1 MTGRSSFSQPRPG
14 RRASFPEHL
23 PDPGPAAAVAVAAR
37 RFEIV
42 LAGRMATMDLT
53 RLSGRAS
60 LARSFTQALWQAC
73 QVGGPAGTVRTA
85 TSLAEAVYRFWRY
98 LDATGSS
105 VQTFAQIDLTTIEG
119 FDAWMDESGIH
130 PNHRLH
136 LMGDVVGLLRLADA
150 GEPGLL
156 SEDASRRLF
165 YVSMRPGVPPR
176 PRDAYSDHVAAAL
189 KAAARADVA
198 AIMQR
203 FRSLPA
209 QKRETRIDQLEI
221 DTFAEIDRVGFIT
234 AKSFLFRQLYA
245 ARDFAG
251 FPNEGLSDRMHGT
264 RHLLLG
270 DLVALCVLLSLETG
284 LEIETIKTLRAD
296 CLKNPSS
303 GYVEIEYCKRRAR
316 HAEWKRLRVRDGGS
330 GTPGGL
336 LRLAIQW
343 TATARRHFGSEQLF
357 TYFCRGRLTDVV
369 LPMQSARKI
378 WVEGHGLQDDDG
390 NTLKLCLSR
399 LRKTHKAAWY
409 RKTGGQLRR
418 FAVGHTVEVAA
429 NHYADIPALRPIHEA
444 TIAEAMMDA
453 LEDALRPTVLT
464 PEAEAAVLS
473 APLPLAQTGLPEGMA
488 TDVPALLSGEQ
499 DVWLASCSGFYS
511 SPFAAAGE
519 ACPVPFWGC
528 LECRNGVITTR
539 KLPALI
545 TFLDFVT
552 DQRKALSE
560 ADWQAKFGR
569 AHQRI
574 ATQILPQFSEADLE
588 TARSLAAGQPPQI
601 YLPPEAGLA

>member
-1 MTGRSSFSQPRPG
+1 MTGKSGVSQPRPG
-14 RRASFPEHL
+14 RRATFPEHL
-23 PDPGPAAAVAVAAR
+23 ADPGPAAAIAIAAR
-37 RFEIV
+37 RFEIT
-42 LAGRMATMDLT
+42 LAGRSTTIDLT
-53 RLSGRAS
+53 RLPGRAS

-85 TSLAEAVYRFWRY
+85 MSLAEAAHRFWRY

-105 VQTFAQIDLTTIEG
+105 LQTFAQIDVTTIEG
-119 FDAWMDESGIH
+119 FDAWMDESGLH

-150 GEPGLL
+150 GEPGRL
-156 SEDASRRLF
+156 SEEASRRLF

-176 PRDAYSDHVAAAL
+176 PRDAYSDHVTAAL
-189 KAAARADVA
+189 KAAACADVA
-198 AIMQR
+198 AIAQR
-203 FRSLPA
+203 FRSAPA
-209 QKRETRIDQLEI
+209 QKCETRIDQLEI
-221 DTFAEIDRVGFIT
+221 DAFAEVDRVGFIT
-234 AKSFLFRQLYA
+234 AKCFLFRQLYA

-270 DLVALCVLLSLETG
+270 DLVALFILLSLETG
-284 LEIETIKTLRAD
+284 LEIEAIKSLRAD

-336 LRLAIQW
+336 LRRAIQW
-343 TATARRHFGSEQLF
+343 TATARRHLESEQLF

-378 WVEGHGLQDDDG
+378 WVKGHGLQGDEG
-390 NTLKLCLSR
+390 KTLKLCLSR

-453 LEDALRPTVLT
+453 VVDALRPTVLT
-464 PEAEAAVLS
+464 AEAEAAVL
-473 APLPLAQTGLPEGMA
+473 ATPLAQPGFPDGSA
-488 TDVPALLSGEQ
+488 TDMPGLLAGKQ

-511 SPFAAAGE
+511 SPFAASGE

-528 LECRNGVITTR
+528 LECRNGVITNR
-539 KLPALI
+539 KLPALMA
-545 TFLDFVT
+545 FLDFVT

-569 AHQRI
+569 AHHRI
-574 ATQILPQFSEADLE
+574 AAQILPQFSEADLG

>member
-1 MTGRSSFSQPRPG
+1 MSGKSSVSQPRPG

-98 LDATGSS
+98 LDATGSPLQAL
-105 VQTFAQIDLTTIEG
+105 VEMDVAVIDG
-119 FDAWMDESGIH
+119 FDAWMEESGLH

-150 GEPGLL
+150 GEPGRL
-156 SEDASRRLF
+156 SEEASRRLF

-176 PRDAYSDHVAAAL
+176 PRDAYSDHVAVAL

-203 FRSLPA
+203 FRSAPVR
-209 QKRETRIDQLEI
+209 KCETRIDRLEI
-221 DTFAEIDRVGFIT
+221 DAFAEIDRVGFIT
-234 AKSFLFRQLYA
+234 CKSFLFRQLYA

-251 FPNEGLSDRMHGT
+251 ISSDGLSDRMHGT

-284 LEIETIKTLRAD
+284 LEIETIKSLRAD
-296 CLKNPSS
+296 CLKNPTS

-343 TATARRHFGSEQLF
+343 TATARRHLGSEQLF

-378 WVEGHGLQDDDG
+378 WVEGHGLQGDNG
-390 NTLKLCLSR
+390 KTLKLCLSR

-444 TIAEAMMDA
+444 TIAEAMKDA
-453 LEDALRPTVLT
+453 VDDALRPTVLT
-464 PEAEAAVLS
+464 PEAEAAVL
-473 APLPLAQTGLPEGMA
+473 ATPPAQPGFPDGVT
-488 TDVPALLSGEQ
+488 TDAPALLSGEQ

-511 SPFAAAGE
+511 SPFAKSGE

-528 LECRNGVITTR
+528 LECRNGVITSR
-539 KLPALI
+539 KLPALMA
-545 TFLDFVT
+545 FLDFVV
-552 DQRKALSE
+552 DQRKVMTK
-560 ADWQAKFGR
+560 ADWQAKFGL
-569 AHQRI
+569 AHHRI

-588 TARSLAAGQPPQI
+588 AARSLAAGQPPQI

>member
-1 MTGRSSFSQPRPG
+1 MTGKFGLSQPRPG

-23 PDPGPAAAVAVAAR
+23 PDPGPAAAIAIAAR
-37 RFEIV
+37 RFEIT
-42 LAGRMATMDLT
+42 LAGRTTTIDLT
-53 RLSGRAS
+53 RLSSRAS

-85 TSLAEAVYRFWRY
+85 MSLAEAVHRFWRY

-105 VQTFAQIDLTTIEG
+105 IQTFAQIDVTTIEG
-119 FDAWMDESGIH
+119 FDAWMDESGLH

-150 GEPGLL
+150 GEPGRL
-156 SEDASRRLF
+156 SEDASHRLF

-203 FRSLPA
+203 FRSAPA
-209 QKRETRIDQLEI
+209 QKCETRIDQLEI
-221 DTFAEIDRVGFIT
+221 DAFTEIDRVGFIT

-251 FPNEGLSDRMHGT
+251 FSNEGLSDRMHGT

-270 DLVALCVLLSLETG
+270 DLIALFILLSLETG
-284 LEIETIKTLRAD
+284 LEIEAIKSLRAD
-296 CLKNPSS
+296 CLKNASS

-343 TATARRHFGSEQLF
+343 TATARRHLGSEQLF

-369 LPMQSARKI
+369 LPMQSARII
-378 WVEGHGLQDDDG
+378 WVKGHGLQADDG

-429 NHYADIPALRPIHEA
+429 NHYADIPALRQIHEA

-453 LEDALRPTVLT
+453 VEDALRPTVLT
-464 PEAEAAVLS
+464 AEAEAAVL
-473 APLPLAQTGLPEGMA
+473 ATPPAQPGFPNGSA
-488 TDVPALLSGEQ
+488 TDVPALLAGKQ

-511 SPFAAAGE
+511 SPFATSGE

-539 KLPALI
+539 KLPALMA
-545 TFLDFVT
+545 FLDFVT

-569 AHQRI
+569 AHHRI
-574 ATQILPQFSEADLE
+574 AAQILPQFSQADLE
-588 TARSLAAGQPPQI
+588 TARSLASSMAAQI
-601 YLPPEAGLA
+601 YLPPEASLA

>member
-1 MTGRSSFSQPRPG
+1 MTGKSGVAHPRPG

-23 PDPGPAAAVAVAAR
+23 PDPGPAAAIAIAAR
-37 RFEIV
+37 RFEIT
-42 LAGRMATMDLT
+42 LAGRTVTINLT
-53 RLSGRAS
+53 RLLGRAS

-85 TSLAEAVYRFWRY
+85 MSLAEAVHRFWRY
-98 LDATGSS
+98 LDATGSP
-105 VQTFAQIDLTTIEG
+105 VQALAGLDVSTIEG
-119 FDAWMDESGIH
+119 FDTWMAESGLH
-130 PNHRLH
+130 PNNRLH
-136 LMGDVVGLLRLADA
+136 LMGDVVSLLRLADA
-150 GEPGLL
+150 GEPGRL
-156 SEDASRRLF
+156 SEESSRRLL
-165 YVSMRPGVPPR
+165 YVSTRPGVPPR
-176 PRDAYSDHVAAAL
+176 PRDAYSDNVRTAL

-198 AIMQR
+198 AIVQR
-203 FRSLPA
+203 FRPA
-209 QKRETRIDQLEI
+209 LAQECETRIDRLEM
-221 DTFAEIDRVGFIT
+221 DAFAEIDRVGFIT
-234 AKSFLFRQLYA
+234 VKSFLFRQLYG
-245 ARDFAG
+245 ARNFAG
-251 FPNEGLSDRMHGT
+251 ISNEGLSDRLHGT
-264 RHLLLG
+264 RYLLLG
-270 DLVALCVLLSLETG
+270 DLIALFVLLSLETG
-284 LEIETIKTLRAD
+284 LEIEAIKTLRAD

-343 TATARRHFGSEQLF
+343 TATARRHLGSEQLF

-369 LPMQSARKI
+369 LPMQSARKV
-378 WVEGHGLQDDDG
+378 WVKRHGLQDDDG
-390 NTLKLCLSR
+390 KTLKLCLSR

-429 NHYADIPALRPIHEA
+429 NHYGDIPALRPIHEA
-444 TIAEAMMDA
+444 TIAAALVDA
-453 LEDALRPTVLT
+453 VEDALRPTVLI
-464 PEAEAAVLS
+464 PEAEAEVLAAPS
-473 APLPLAQTGLPEGMA
+473 AQPGLPEGIA
-488 TDVPALLSGEQ
+488 TDVSALLAGEQ

-511 SPFAAAGE
+511 SPFANSGE

-539 KLPALI
+539 KLPALMA
-545 TFLDFVT
+545 FLDFVV
-552 DQRKALSE
+552 DQRKVLTE

-569 AHQRI
+569 AHHRI
-574 ATQILPQFSEADLE
+574 AAQILPQFSETDLDA
-588 TARSLAAGQPPQI
+588 ARALVAHQPAQI